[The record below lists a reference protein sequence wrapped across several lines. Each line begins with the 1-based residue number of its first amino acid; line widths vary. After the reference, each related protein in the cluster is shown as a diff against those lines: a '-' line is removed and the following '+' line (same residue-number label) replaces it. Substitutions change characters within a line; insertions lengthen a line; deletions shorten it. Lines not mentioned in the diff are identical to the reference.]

1 MSDRAIR
8 LTLLDSSLERNRWT
22 VGFRLILAIPHFFWL
37 AGWFSLATLVAIA
50 NWIATL
56 IQGTPALTLHR
67 FLAAYVRYAAHLA
80 AYLTLAADPYPGFT
94 GRPGSYPIEVD
105 IPEPGR
111 QNRWVTGF
119 RLLLALPAVALAD
132 TLVGFGST
140 AAGGGTTSAG
150 LASTAAFLGWFYC
163 LARGRMAEGLRNA
176 AVYGIGYTSQVYGYL
191 FFFTQRYPNSDPA
204 TYEFAN
210 VFRSDPIRL
219 TVADDLRR
227 SRLTTFFRLLLAIPH
242 IVWLLLWGIVALFAA
257 LANGVVTLIRG
268 TSPQGLHNFLA
279 AYVRYQVHVLAYIL
293 LVANP
298 FPGFAGKA
306 GTYPV
311 DVEIDGPGRQNRW
324 VTGFRLLLAI
334 PAFMLGSALGT
345 AGWLAGLF
353 AWFHGLFRAEVPR
366 GLRNLAAYS
375 LRYQAQLGGYL
386 YLLTDRYP
394 YSGPAAGWQ
403 MTLTPEP
410 QPPQPPLA

>member
-1 MSDRAIR
+1 MNGRAVR
-8 LTLLDSSLERNRWT
+8 LTVVDPSLERNRWT
-22 VGFRLILAIPHFFWL
+22 VGFRLILAIPHFLWL
-37 AGWFSLATLVAIA
+37 AGWFSLATMVAIA

-56 IQGTPALTLHR
+56 ISGVPSPMLHR

-94 GRPGSYPIEVD
+94 GRPGSYPIDVE
-105 IPEPGR
+105 IPEPGP

-119 RLLLALPAVALAD
+119 RLLLALPAIALAD

-140 AAGGGTTSAG
+140 AAGGGYTSAG

-176 AVYGIGYTSQVYGYL
+176 AVYGIGYTAQVYGYL

-204 TYEFAN
+204 AYEFAN
-210 VFRSDPIRL
+210 VYRSDPIRL
-219 TVADDLRR
+219 TVSDDLQR
-227 SRLTTFFRLLLAIPH
+227 SRLTTFFRLLLALPH
-242 IVWLLLWGIVALFAA
+242 LVWLLLWGIVAIFAA
-257 LANGVVTLIRG
+257 LANGVVTVIRG

-279 AYVRYQVHVLAYIL
+279 AYVRYQVHVLAYLL

-306 GTYPV
+306 GSYPL
-311 DVEIDGPGRQNRW
+311 DVEIDPPERQNRW
-324 VTGFRLLLAI
+324 VTGFRLFLAI

-345 AGWLAGLF
+345 AAWLAGLF
-353 AWFHGLFRAEVPR
+353 SWFHGLFRAEVPR
-366 GLRNLAAYS
+366 GLRNLGAYS

-386 YLLTDRYP
+386 YLLTSRYP

-403 MTLTPEP
+403 MTLTPAAE
-410 QPPQPPLA
+410 PPQQT

>member
-1 MSDRAIR
+1 MNGRAIR
-8 LTLLDSSLERNRWT
+8 LTVLDASLERNRWT
-22 VGFRLILAIPHFFWL
+22 VGFRLILAIPHFLWL
-37 AGWFSLATLVAIA
+37 AGWFSLATLVAFA

-56 IQGTPALTLHR
+56 ISGSPSPDLHR
-67 FLAAYVRYAAHLA
+67 FLSAYVRYAAHVA
-80 AYLTLAADPYPGFT
+80 AYLTLAANPYPGFT
-94 GRPGSYPIEVD
+94 GRPGSYPIEVE

-119 RLLLALPAVALAD
+119 RLLLAFPAILLAD

-140 AAGGGTTSAG
+140 AAGGGYTSAG

-163 LARGRMAEGLRNA
+163 LAHGRMAEGLRNA
-176 AVYGIGYTSQVYGYL
+176 AVYGIGYTAQVYGYL

-210 VFRSDPIRL
+210 VYRSDPIRL
-219 TVADDLRR
+219 TVSDDLQR

-242 IVWLLLWGIVALFAA
+242 IVWLFLWGVVALLAA
-257 LANGVVTLIRG
+257 LANGVVTVIRG
-268 TSPQGLHNFLA
+268 TSPQALHNFLA
-279 AYVRYQVHVLAYIL
+279 AYVRYQIHVFAYLL

-298 FPGFAGKA
+298 FPGFTGKA

-311 DVEIDGPGRQNRW
+311 DVEIDAPERQNRW
-324 VTGFRLLLAI
+324 VTGFRFFLAI
-334 PAFMLGSALGT
+334 PAFFMGSALGT
-345 AGWLAGLF
+345 AAWLAGVF
-353 AWFHGLFRAEVPR
+353 AWFHGLFRAQVPR
-366 GLRNLAAYS
+366 GLRNLTAYA
-375 LRYQAQLGGYL
+375 LRYQAQLGGYA
-386 YLLTDRYP
+386 YVLTSRYP

-410 QPPQPPLA
+410 PPPQPQLT

>member
-1 MSDRAIR
+1 MNGRAVR
-8 LTLLDSSLERNRWT
+8 LRIVDPSLERNRWT
-22 VGFRLILAIPHFFWL
+22 VGFRLILAIPHFLWL
-37 AGWFSLATLVAIA
+37 AGWFSLATMVAIA

-56 IQGTPALTLHR
+56 ISGVPSPMLHR

-94 GRPGSYPIEVD
+94 GRPGSYPIDVE
-105 IPEPGR
+105 IPEPGP

-119 RLLLALPAVALAD
+119 RLLLALPAIALAD
-132 TLVGFGST
+132 TLVGLGST
-140 AAGGGTTSAG
+140 AAGGGYTSAG

-176 AVYGIGYTSQVYGYL
+176 AVYGIGYTAQVYGYL

-204 TYEFAN
+204 SYEFAN
-210 VFRSDPIRL
+210 VYRSDPIRL
-219 TVADDLRR
+219 TVSDDLRR

-242 IVWLLLWGIVALFAA
+242 LVWLLLWGIVAIFAA
-257 LANGVVTLIRG
+257 LANGVVTVIRG
-268 TSPQGLHNFLA
+268 TSPLGLHNFLA
-279 AYVRYQVHVLAYIL
+279 AYVRYQVHVLAYLL

-306 GTYPV
+306 GSYPL
-311 DVEIDGPGRQNRW
+311 DVEIDPPERQNRW
-324 VTGFRLLLAI
+324 VTGFRLFLAI

-345 AGWLAGLF
+345 AAWLAGF
-353 AWFHGLFRAEVPR
+353 FSWFHGLFRAEVPR
-366 GLRNLAAYS
+366 GLRNLGAYA
-375 LRYQAQLGGYL
+375 LRYQAQVAGYL
-386 YLLTDRYP
+386 YLLTSRYP

-403 MTLTPEP
+403 MTLTAVAE
-410 QPPQPPLA
+410 PPQQT